1 MPRFGPIRSGLRYQ
15 FLLVGL
21 LSWLT
26 LAACAAPATA
36 AAREESV
43 FIFANRRVTFA
54 VPAGF
59 TFNVERNDAGVVG
72 VRIEQATPS
81 GATLQVSFV
90 PDREGE
96 LTTARGRKEFM
107 HAHFQSYLLASVDRV
122 MQFEELMP
130 RAGGGTYAVFTD
142 ASLVGK
148 TPPAGEYLLCTA
160 GVKAWSGVGA
170 VFTLLSSSTDSPA
183 HRALLALL
191 RESAWEKPVPLR

>member
-1 MPRFGPIRSGLRYQ
+1 MLLGLVRRFM
-15 FLLVGL
+15 LLNCLGAFV
-21 LSWLT
+21 
-26 LAACAAPATA
+26 LAAWAAPE
-36 AAREESV
+36 AREESV
-43 FIFANRRVTFA
+43 FIFSNRRVAFA

-59 TFNVERNDAGVVG
+59 SFNVERNDAGVVG
-72 VRIEQATPS
+72 VRIEQATPT

-90 PDREGE
+90 ADREGE
-96 LTTARGRKEFM
+96 LVTARGRKEFM

-122 MQFEELMP
+122 MQFEELQP

-170 VFTLLSSSTDSPA
+170 VFTLLSNATDSPA
-183 HRALLALL
+183 HRSLLAML